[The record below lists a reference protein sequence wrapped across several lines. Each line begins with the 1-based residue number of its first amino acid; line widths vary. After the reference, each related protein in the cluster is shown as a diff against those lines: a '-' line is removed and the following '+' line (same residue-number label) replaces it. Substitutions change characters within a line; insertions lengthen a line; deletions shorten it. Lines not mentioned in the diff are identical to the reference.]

1 MITTTT
7 SLLSLPGNSSIP
19 TGSAAA
25 KPLTASAKPLT
36 AEQKKKA
43 AMAWDEKI
51 RACLTDIEKDTSHIT
66 KHVKVKEYL
75 ASLEL
80 KQ

>member
-19 TGSAAA
+19 SGSAAA
-25 KPLTASAKPLT
+25 KPLTASGAPAKPLT

-66 KHVKVKEYL
+66 KHVKVKE
-75 ASLEL
+75 
-80 KQ
+80 